1 MALTG
6 QEQQKPKKG
15 SQNTGFLSPPWAEL
29 PAPGSGTGE
38 PGGEQSQEGNLKA
51 P

>member
-6 QEQQKPKKG
+6 HEQQKPKKG
-15 SQNTGFLSPPWAEL
+15 SQNVAVLSLPWAEL

-38 PGGEQSQEGNLKA
+38 PGGEQSQEGNLKV